1 MSTASN
7 GRSAG
12 ASARLLIMSEQLSGR
27 ADRVSIG
34 DLLEGL
40 GRAALGLGLMI
51 PALLALIPLPGP
63 FGMVLGAMIAV
74 IAIQVMTGQ
83 TRLRLPRFV
92 AVRTIP
98 SAPVAVAIRRFAAP
112 LRWAERFSTPRRWL
126 PLTGR
131 VARVALAAPLLLM
144 AVALALPIP
153 LGNGLPAI
161 ALTVFAVGFM
171 ERDGAAILVAL
182 GLSLVALAWT
192 AALIFF
198 GAEMLDWILM
208 ALR

>member
-1 MSTASN
+1 
-7 GRSAG
+7 
-12 ASARLLIMSEQLSGR
+12 MSEQLSGR

-83 TRLRLPRFV
+83 TRLRLPRFL

-144 AVALALPIP
+144 DLALALPIP

>member
-1 MSTASN
+1 
-7 GRSAG
+7 
-12 ASARLLIMSEQLSGR
+12 MSEQLSDR

-34 DLLEGL
+34 DLLEEL

-83 TRLRLPRFV
+83 TRLRLPRFL

-161 ALTVFAVGFM
+161 ALTVFAMGFM

-208 ALR
+208 VLR